1 MNVNVNTRILSA
13 CAAFLLALGG
23 GKAAFAD
30 DSEIFIG
37 TSNSGVAPNILF
49 ILDTSG
55 SMRTEVREQRPP
67 YDPATTYTGT
77 CLSDR
82 LYTLSSNT
90 TALPNGCDADG
101 MGFVDLALMDC
112 DSATSPL
119 ATVGRYTGRF
129 VQWRSTTN
137 NGRTTWSWSTTIRAS
152 TNRYEIACLADYQ
165 ANISPYPT
173 SGSYNTNSGTN
184 QWTTNRTNSY
194 WGGGGN
200 GGGYQLFTGNY
211 LNYRGSTGARIGTR
225 LSVMKEAATNLL
237 NTMTN
242 VNVGIMRYSNNGG
255 SDEERAASG
264 GMMAYPVSPIAT
276 NRANLVSTVNG
287 FTADGWT
294 PLSETLFEAY
304 RYYTGGNVYFGDFPT
319 VSPYRSVAA
328 SRVGNTL
335 ASRQYKTPVDYQCQ
349 KNFIVYLTDGLPT
362 KDNEADAPIRALP
375 DFSTLGGAC
384 DNTSVSPYNGLN
396 ADGTPI
402 PEGWDRVNGDA
413 SGECMTA
420 LAKYMYGM
428 DMSTTMPDQQNV
440 TTYTIGFGDDPSLVA
455 ASSWLQR
462 AATAGGG
469 KFHSAGNLDQLEQA
483 LTEIVN
489 NIQKTSTT
497 FTAPTVAVNAF
508 NRTRTLN
515 DLYVTLFTPG
525 VNRHWVGNLK
535 KYTVRNG
542 VIVDAQGAP
551 AVDPSTGF
559 FRTTAQSIWSDQPD
573 GPYVEQGGAANEI
586 PQWDPALANPRKVYT
601 YIGNNQ
607 PGGLVDL
614 SSSAAHAVNTANTA
628 ITTTVLGVATEDD
641 RTSVINYARGEDPRD
656 ENGNNSDV
664 DSRRAMGDPVH
675 AQPGVVIYGGTTT
688 TQNVNDAV
696 IYSTTNDGYLH
707 AFDVTNGMELWSYIP
722 QEFLPE
728 LQSLYRN
735 NPTNPKEYALDGNV
749 KVFKYDA
756 NGDGIVDRSIDRV
769 ILYFG
774 TARGGSRYY
783 AIDVTDRNRPSFMWS
798 IGPETA
804 GLSGIGQTWSTPEI
818 TRVRIQG
825 ATQNSLQYVLVI
837 GGGYDPVEEGTNYSE
852 TNSVGNA
859 VYMIDALRG
868 TVLWSASNSA
878 TASLTLPRMTH
889 SIPSEVTVLD
899 LDGNSFADRMYVGDM
914 AGQIWRFDIFNGQNV
929 SGVVT
934 GGVLASLGSKDEST
948 HTVANARRFYTAPD
962 VASIKRRGIEPFLSI
977 AIGSGY
983 RGHPLNT
990 TIQDR
995 FYSIRDYN
1003 ITRKLSQAQYNDS
1016 SRKIIRDSQG
1026 PAGSTD
1032 PFLVDVTGNPNTI
1045 LPNGSPG
1052 WKLTLNQPG
1061 NSYVGEKVL
1070 VPATTFDNVILFNTY
1085 TPSAASANNPCS
1097 PGLGQNRVCAVS
1109 AYDGSPVGGSER
1121 CQLLAQ
1127 GGIAP
1132 PVSFLF
1138 PTGDSGNGIP
1148 PPGGGTGGP
1157 GSGGGGSDGGG
1168 GTGTPTGPAEHGV
1181 VCMAG
1186 VEVLSIC
1193 RDFDTRIKTYWSE
1206 SNAK

>member
-1 MNVNVNTRILSA
+1 
-13 CAAFLLALGG
+13 
-23 GKAAFAD
+23 
-30 DSEIFIG
+30 
-37 TSNSGVAPNILF
+37 
-49 ILDTSG
+49 
-55 SMRTEVREQRPP
+55 
-67 YDPATTYTGT
+67 
-77 CLSDR
+77 
-82 LYTLSSNT
+82 
-90 TALPNGCDADG
+90 
-101 MGFVDLALMDC
+101 
-112 DSATSPL
+112 
-119 ATVGRYTGRF
+119 
-129 VQWRSTTN
+129 
-137 NGRTTWSWSTTIRAS
+137 
-152 TNRYEIACLADYQ
+152 
-165 ANISPYPT
+165 
-173 SGSYNTNSGTN
+173 
-184 QWTTNRTNSY
+184 
-194 WGGGGN
+194 
-200 GGGYQLFTGNY
+200 
-211 LNYRGSTGARIGTR
+211 
-225 LSVMKEAATNLL
+225 
-237 NTMTN
+237 
-242 VNVGIMRYSNNGG
+242 
-255 SDEERAASG
+255 
-264 GMMAYPVSPIAT
+264 
-276 NRANLVSTVNG
+276 
-287 FTADGWT
+287 
-294 PLSETLFEAY
+294 
-304 RYYTGGNVYFGDFPT
+304 
-319 VSPYRSVAA
+319 
-328 SRVGNTL
+328 
-335 ASRQYKTPVDYQCQ
+335 
-349 KNFIVYLTDGLPT
+349 
-362 KDNEADAPIRALP
+362 
-375 DFSTLGGAC
+375 
-384 DNTSVSPYNGLN
+384 
-396 ADGTPI
+396 
-402 PEGWDRVNGDA
+402 
-413 SGECMTA
+413 
-420 LAKYMYGM
+420 
-428 DMSTTMPDQQNV
+428 
-440 TTYTIGFGDDPSLVA
+440 
-455 ASSWLQR
+455 
-462 AATAGGG
+462 
-469 KFHSAGNLDQLEQA
+469 
-483 LTEIVN
+483 
-489 NIQKTSTT
+489 
-497 FTAPTVAVNAF
+497 
-508 NRTRTLN
+508 
-515 DLYVTLFTPG
+515 
-525 VNRHWVGNLK
+525 
-535 KYTVRNG
+535 
-542 VIVDAQGAP
+542 
-551 AVDPSTGF
+551 
-559 FRTTAQSIWSDQPD
+559 
-573 GPYVEQGGAANEI
+573 
-586 PQWDPALANPRKVYT
+586 
-601 YIGNNQ
+601 
-607 PGGLVDL
+607 
-614 SSSAAHAVNTANTA
+614 
-628 ITTTVLGVATEDD
+628 
-641 RTSVINYARGEDPRD
+641 
-656 ENGNNSDV
+656 
-664 DSRRAMGDPVH
+664 
-675 AQPGVVIYGGTTT
+675 
-688 TQNVNDAV
+688 
-696 IYSTTNDGYLH
+696 
-707 AFDVTNGMELWSYIP
+707 
-722 QEFLPE
+722 
-728 LQSLYRN
+728 
-735 NPTNPKEYALDGNV
+735 
-749 KVFKYDA
+749 
-756 NGDGIVDRSIDRV
+756 
-769 ILYFG
+769 
-774 TARGGSRYY
+774 
-783 AIDVTDRNRPSFMWS
+783 MWS

-837 GGGYDPVEEGTNYSE
+837 GGCYDPVEEGTNYSE

-1193 RDFDTRIKTYWSE
+1193 RRDFDTRIKTYWSE